1 MPVVRAVDGT
11 RRLSLLRWGL
21 VPAWAKDAAIGD
33 KPINARAETIAEKP
47 SFKAAFRARRCLVA
61 ADGFYEWRRDGRVSQ
76 PFRIEMR
83 DRAPFAMAGLWE
95 RWTGEGREALETFAL
110 ITTEANDVVAPIH
123 HRMPVI
129 LEPRRYGSWLDPHS
143 EFETLTPLFQ
153 AYSAVPMHAYPIS
166 RAVNN
171 PKKDS
176 PEILVPVP
184 DQGRLL

>member
-1 MPVVRAVDGT
+1 
-11 RRLSLLRWGL
+11 L